1 MRHHSASALKI
12 HKVVRWF
19 VIKRCGLLLFLY
31 SSSPSSGIG
40 EVYSIYGCE
49 MDKPVKNMALVIDYQ
64 NVHISAH
71 EIFAP
76 TSPIEDS
83 LICPVNFARQLQK
96 VKNTDSLEK
105 MGCSFSITRVEL
117 YRGLP
122 SAHANPQA
130 NARNLKQKE
139 QWMKSAKLHDLSLEV
154 VYRPLKYKYL
164 PYPERGIDLSVSP
177 QEKGVDVLCAL
188 ALVRL
193 ASSRNFDG
201 VILASRDTDLIPAI
215 EQAHEYCQVEAVK
228 WFNNDLP
235 YTRGSLRPEGFRLW
249 TTNMRA
255 EDYRASLDLHDY
267 SLK

>member
-1 MRHHSASALKI
+1 
-12 HKVVRWF
+12 
-19 VIKRCGLLLFLY
+19 
-31 SSSPSSGIG
+31 
-40 EVYSIYGCE
+40 

-64 NVHISAH
+64 NVHLSAH

-76 TSPIEDS
+76 SSPIEDS

-96 VKNTDSLEK
+96 VKNTGSLEK
-105 MGCSFSITRVEL
+105 LGCSFLISRVEV

-122 SAHANPQA
+122 SSEANPQA
-130 NARNLKQKE
+130 NARNLKQRE

-193 ASSRNFDG
+193 ASSGNFDG
-201 VILASRDTDLIPAI
+201 VILASRDSDLTPAI

-228 WFNNDLP
+228 WLNNDLP
-235 YTRGSLRPEGFRLW
+235 YTRGSLSPDGFRLW